1 MQEKETPNEP
11 QFADLPSVGRIV
23 ALDPGTRRVGVAISD
38 EDRVVATPLP
48 RIDRTS
54 WKKLLSEIR
63 RLLQEFDAKGLVIG
77 LPLESDGK
85 ESKMSF
91 EARNMAR
98 KMSLSLKVPV
108 FLQDERVTSYE
119 AKRRLWDRGVAD
131 TKDLVDSQAAAVILG
146 DFLDRLKSS

>member
-11 QFADLPSVGRIV
+11 RFADLPSFGRIV
-23 ALDPGTRRVGVAISD
+23 ALDPGTRRIGVAISD
-38 EDRVVATPLP
+38 EDRVVATLLP

-63 RLLQEFDAKGLVIG
+63 QLLQEFDAKALVIG

-98 KMSLSLKVPV
+98 
-108 FLQDERVTSYE
+108 
-119 AKRRLWDRGVAD
+119 
-131 TKDLVDSQAAAVILG
+131 
-146 DFLDRLKSS
+146 